1 MEETFKMDLQLFA
14 EEAAGDTGGVEN
26 VDAGAPEPTTETQGE
41 PAPQPTQ
48 EEAPA
53 PDFALRKNPETGR
66 MEFLEGDEIHTSK
79 QEESAAE
86 QTQATPNAYSADEL
100 FRDFAMGKVDESRVP
115 PALEGYY
122 ASIKTQQ
129 ENAQL
134 RQQAAL
140 QQQMA
145 QQQQQTQLT
154 KPVDN
159 SANMVAAYQ
168 QMEKYAREKA
178 FHDLGIEGEQALSEM
193 QYSDKPEDKQKYA
206 VFNTAVQQNMQLIG
220 QAVAEQQ
227 TRAAAEEQSTRQ
239 ELEIIRN
246 GVLEYQKTEPHFNE
260 IDKLMGTHWQT
271 MPYEQAQKVIPTLN
285 RAVQVFSGQPGA
297 RLLPSDK
304 DVLNAYY
311 QECKK
316 VFYAQQTGVG
326 TTPKPVKPVAPNVEH
341 AGQASNA
348 PDKKVDWSAMRGMD
362 PRQRRE
368 FFMNNI

>member
-1 MEETFKMDLQLFA
+1 MKDFVIDLQLFA
-14 EEAAGDTGGVEN
+14 EGEDGDTGTDVSVSATETS
-26 VDAGAPEPTTETQGE
+26 PEPQGE
-41 PAPQPTQ
+41 PVPQQT

-53 PDFALRKNPETGR
+53 PEFALRRNPDTGR
-66 MEFLEGDEIHTSK
+66 MEFLEGHEIQPKQDEP
-79 QEESAAE
+79 AE
-86 QTQATPNAYSADEL
+86 QAPATPNAYSADEL
-100 FRDFAMGKVDESRVP
+100 FKDFAMGRVDESRVP

-122 ASIKTQQ
+122 TSIKTQQ

-134 RQQAAL
+134 RQQAAM
-140 QQQMA
+140 QQMA
-145 QQQQQTQLT
+145 QPQAPAQPTE
-154 KPVDN
+154 PVDN

-178 FHDLGIEGEQALSEM
+178 FHDLGIEGEQALSEL
-193 QYSDKPEDKQKYA
+193 QYSDDAQDKQKYA

-227 TRAAAEEQSTRQ
+227 SRAVAEEQATKQ

-246 GVLEYQKTEPHFNE
+246 GVMEYQKNEPHFDE
-260 IDKLMGTHWQT
+260 IDKLMGTHWQS

-304 DVLNAYY
+304 DVLNEYY

-316 VFYAQQTGVG
+316 VFYANHTGVG
-326 TTPKPVKPVAPNVEH
+326 TTPKPVKHAVPNVEH
-341 AGQASNA
+341 TGQFSNA
-348 PDKKVDWSAMRGMD
+348 PDEKVDWSAMRGMN